1 MQGNEKKRRR
11 RSCCVK
17 AGCMYVLLCVLF
29 CGLIACKKEK
39 QQEEEEST
47 PTAGVTWEGFDKAN
61 QELVA
66 QRAKEYGEK
75 KAVSVGD
82 MELAMDTAAFFI
94 YTMEVQGNSY
104 ASFYQSQY
112 GEDYWTMPYDEEGR
126 ITRDVFK
133 EETMNMLIQYAV
145 MYDCAVK
152 KGMELTE
159 EEQKDCVAFVEE
171 IKAVMSAEE
180 AERGGFTTESLQKV
194 CGFMMLAEKYYT
206 NMTDNLGVTREG
218 VRETVNKA
226 DYKEYETEYLYLA
239 TTYYDEEYN
248 ICEESDEI
256 KEERKAQMRDYYDQV
271 KEGTSFAEL
280 TEREETLVHNTR
292 TFLEKGDGA
301 EEGYR
306 EAAVKLKENEVTGPV
321 QTEYGIY
328 LIRMLDED
336 CTKSYEAAVEA
347 EYELQRSDAFAAA
360 YEVLLSD
367 YEVNVND
374 AVWDEVVFGA
384 TVSILE

>member
-1 MQGNEKKRRR
+1 MQENVKKGGKRKH
-11 RSCCVK
+11 CVK
-17 AGCMYVLLCVLF
+17 TGLMCVLLCVLL
-29 CGLIACKKEK
+29 CGLAACKKEK
-39 QQEEEEST
+39 QQEEGST

-61 QELVA
+61 PELVT
-66 QRAKEYGEK
+66 QRAQEYKGK
-75 KAVSVGD
+75 KAVSVGE
-82 MELAMDTAAFFI
+82 MELFMDTAAFFI

-112 GEDYWTMPYDEEGR
+112 GEDYWLMPYDEEGR

-159 EEQKDCVAFVEE
+159 EEQKDCDAFVEE
-171 IKAVMSAEE
+171 IKEVMSAEE

-194 CGFMMLAEKYYT
+194 CRFMMLAEKYYT
-206 NMTDNLGVTREG
+206 NMTDTLGVTREG
-218 VRETVNKA
+218 VRETINKA

-256 KEERKAQMRDYYDQV
+256 KEERKALMREYYDQV
-271 KEGTSFAEL
+271 KAGTSFAEL
-280 TEREETLVHNTR
+280 AEREETLVHNTR

-301 EEGYR
+301 EESYR
-306 EAAVKLKENEVTGPV
+306 EAAVKLKKGEVTGPV
-321 QTEYGIY
+321 ETEYGLY

-360 YEVLLSD
+360 YEVLLAE

-374 AVWDEVVFGA
+374 AVWEEVVFGA